1 MTKGSGP
8 GGRHDNMK
16 VYSAKE
22 AQLVLQLVE
31 AHAPRWTH
39 IAKLMSEATGH
50 ERSAASIRN
59 YYKRFTTSKA
69 IAECDSEIR
78 KLNRCQICNQIKR
91 GHICRP
97 IASAVNFATP
107 LPVSA
112 DATSQPAARQTPSPP
127 PAECLLALSGRCE
140 ALPAL
145 ALAALEANRAP
156 EGQGLVLVPCIS
168 LMSPLSATGLPSGAF
183 TSSTITTPGSP
194 ALSGLHLGSLRAAHF
209 STAAAYF
216 STCRHPKVFVE
227 ADGPPELYDLEEDI
241 SSEDEQQLPPI
252 AASEVGSPSDDA
264 PYPYPFAPP
273 LAVSEVAAQVA
284 A

>member
-16 VYSAKE
+16 VYNAQE

-59 YYKRFTTSKA
+59 YYKRFTASKA

-97 IASAVNFATP
+97 VASAVSFATP
-107 LPVSA
+107 LPA
-112 DATSQPAARQTPSPP
+112 DATSKPAARQTASPP
-127 PAECLLALSGRCE
+127 PAECLLALSGRGE

-145 ALAALEANRAP
+145 APAALEATRAP
-156 EGQGLVLVPCIS
+156 EGQTLVLMPGIS
-168 LMSPLSATGLPSGAF
+168 LMSPLSATDLPSGAF
-183 TSSTITTPGSP
+183 TSSTATTLGSP
-194 ALSGLHLGSLRAAHF
+194 ALSGVHLGSLQAAHF
-209 STAAAYF
+209 SAAAAQL
-216 STCRHPKVFVE
+216 SACRDPKTFVE
-227 ADGPPELYDLEEDI
+227 SDGPPGLYDMEEEI
-241 SSEDEQQLPPI
+241 SSEDDEQQLPPI
-252 AASEVGSPSDDA
+252 AVSEVGSPSDDA
-264 PYPYPFAPP
+264 PYPFPPEPP
-273 LAVSEVAAQVA
+273 LAVSEVAAQVIA
-284 A
+284 